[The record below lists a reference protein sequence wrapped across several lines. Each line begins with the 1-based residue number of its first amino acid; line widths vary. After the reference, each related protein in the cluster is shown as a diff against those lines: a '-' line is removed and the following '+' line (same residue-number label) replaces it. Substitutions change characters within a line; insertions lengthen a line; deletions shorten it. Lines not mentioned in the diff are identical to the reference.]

1 MTMDRSSQPIAP
13 ALTEWRFPVQGLTC
27 ASDLTRLEKAL
38 AGLTGV
44 TAASINFATE
54 EASVK
59 ASSDVGMATLQ
70 RAVEQAGYAV
80 GQQSLRLAIGDMSCA
95 SCVSRVEK
103 ALKALPGV
111 LSATVNLATETAEV
125 SHTGMITL
133 AQVIAAVARAG
144 YRAEPLAPADR
155 KSTRL
160 N

>member
-27 ASDLTRLEKAL
+27 ASCVTRLEKAL

-80 GQQSLRLAIGDMSCA
+80 GQQSLRRSEERRVGKE
-95 SCVSRVEK
+95 CVS
-103 ALKALPGV
+103 
-111 LSATVNLATETAEV
+111 TVR
-125 SHTGMITL
+125 SRGSPDH
-133 AQVIAAVARAG
+133 
-144 YRAEPLAPADR
+144 
-155 KSTRL
+155 
-160 N
+160 